1 MFWQRMWSALCPPT
15 TSVPSVPLYSWFNRC
30 SSPQKGYKIQLQ
42 IHLCCCCC
50 RCHIYIISFATHSG
64 HFGTPLPLSDPRLM
78 FSAGGKLLHAFINKN
93 YARLLICSVIGVVVV
108 LFPCWPLSTH
118 EYSSLNIWGPIN
130 RCILAAGCCR
140 QSQDQ
145 GATAAGS
152 FIN

>member
-1 MFWQRMWSALCPPT
+1 MPAHHQC
-15 TSVPSVPLYSWFNRC
+15 PLYSIVFVVQPLFVAPKR
-30 SSPQKGYKIQLQ
+30 IQNSVADTSVLLLLPLS
-42 IHLCCCCC
+42 HLHNFICNTFWAF
-50 RCHIYIISFATHSG
+50 RH
-64 HFGTPLPLSDPRLM
+64 PLPLSDPRLM